1 MARRKKR
8 SRQAFAVAL
17 AIIGVAGLSMA
28 SAAQLNVT
36 SASLAAG
43 VSVVAACD
51 TDVAVSYGTSFSN
64 GAYQISS
71 VTISGINVTTAP
83 TCVGKR
89 LDFTLLDSSAAP
101 ITNGT
106 GAVASVSTASH
117 TVNLGTPVSAASV
130 AQIAIVI
137 R

>member
-1 MARRKKR
+1 MARRKHR
-8 SRQAFAVAL
+8 SRSSFAVAL
-17 AIIGVAGLSMA
+17 AIAGVAGLSMA

-43 VSVVAACD
+43 VSVVSACT

-71 VTISGINVTTAP
+71 VTISGINVTTSP

-89 LDFTLLDSSAAP
+89 LDFTLLDASAAQ
-101 ITNGT
+101 IANGT
-106 GAVASVSTASH
+106 GSVASISTASH
-117 TVNLGTPVSAASV
+117 TVNITPVSAASV

-137 R
+137 H